1 MVLDSKLYRPHLPY
15 ICRMCVTQCLFEADF
30 DLYVAQIVRKY
41 SPFAPDADLERSGR
55 CNRAAEEGP

>member
-1 MVLDSKLYRPHLPY
+1 
-15 ICRMCVTQCLFEADF
+15 MCVTQCLFEADF
-30 DLYVAQIVRKY
+30 DLYVAQIVRRY